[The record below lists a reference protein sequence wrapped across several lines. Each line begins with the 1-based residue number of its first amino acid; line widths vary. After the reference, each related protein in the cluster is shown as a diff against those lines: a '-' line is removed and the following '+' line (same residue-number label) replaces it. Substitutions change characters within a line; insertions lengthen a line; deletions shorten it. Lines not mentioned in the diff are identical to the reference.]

1 MHANGIDPLRA
12 FEPDGKRLL
21 LSLSKA
27 FDGCVRRGCVMDPVR
42 YERLASLV
50 LVTFLSG
57 CTLPASGPRGSDI
70 NFEATTAL
78 TAQSGEANKFVLL
91 DVAARTE
98 ANIEDAGL
106 SSIYKRFGAS
116 MVRARPTRLT
126 FSRGDVLQATIFES
140 QSGGLFIDTAAGTR
154 QGNFVQVPPQVV
166 DTTGVIKVPY
176 AGNIRVAGRSAES
189 VQAEIESKLAHRAI
203 QPQAIVSVVTQR
215 GSEISVLGDVNAAS
229 KFSLN
234 PNGERILDA
243 ISRAGG
249 IKSPGYETY
258 VTLQRRGQSVRV
270 PFDSLVSSPQENVYV
285 QPGDV
290 IYVSRSPRS
299 YTVLGATGQQSRV
312 PFPDERL
319 TLSEA
324 IGASGGLVDS
334 RANPG
339 FVFLYRAEPRNLLTR
354 LGVDLSNFDPSLTH
368 IPTIYKSDLQRPS
381 SMFSARKFEIRDK
394 DVIYVADSDTLEVVK
409 FFQVISAITQP
420 VGQTATS
427 AWAIRRAGAF

>member
-1 MHANGIDPLRA
+1 MMDQVRY
-12 FEPDGKRLL
+12 KRLTSFL
-21 LSLSKA
+21 LA
-27 FDGCVRRGCVMDPVR
+27 TV
-42 YERLASLV
+42 
-50 LVTFLSG
+50 LSG
-57 CTLPASGPRGSDI
+57 CTLPASGPRGADI

-78 TAQSGEANKFVLL
+78 TTQGGEANKFVLL

-98 ANIEDAGL
+98 AGIADGELG
-106 SSIYKRFGAS
+106 SIYKRFGDS
-116 MVRARPTRLT
+116 IGRARPTRLT

-154 QGNFVQVPPQVV
+154 PGNFIQVPPQVV

-176 AGNIRVAGRSAES
+176 AGNIRVVGRSAES
-189 VQAEIESKLAHRAI
+189 VQAEIESKLAQRAI
-203 QPQAIVSVVTQR
+203 QPQAVVTMVTQR

-229 KFSLN
+229 KFPLN
-234 PNGERILDA
+234 PNGERILEA

-258 VTLQRRGQSVRV
+258 VTLQRRAQSVRV
-270 PFDSLVSSPQENVYV
+270 PFDSLVRSPQENVYV

-299 YTVLGATGQQSRV
+299 YTVLGATGVQSRM

-334 RANPG
+334 RASPG
-339 FVFLYRAEPRNLLTR
+339 SVFLYRAESRDLLAR
-354 LGVDLSNFDPSLTH
+354 LGADLSKFDPSLTH
-368 IPTIYKSDLQRPS
+368 IPTIYKADLQRPS
-381 SMFSARKFEIRDK
+381 AIFSARKFEIRDK
-394 DVIYVADSDTLEVVK
+394 DVIYVADSDSLEVVK
-409 FFQVISAITQP
+409 FFQVVSSITQP
-420 VGQTATS
+420 LGQTATS